1 LQLWIQS
8 VHIEKHLKV
17 VKDNIFEKNYRDYLA
32 QINRLDLKALAHPLG
47 IEIQKDEAIISFFK
61 QPHIVSAKGI
71 IGPSGKRPIYAVSVI
86 LFKYLLLCPDHESL
100 ESDWTSYRDFK
111 DAAPLVNNFMNS
123 VERPIARDF
132 AGRLNELQKA
142 AKCLSGQ
149 SPDIELSYDF
159 SVCFD
164 VLPKV
169 PCLLLFNDKD
179 DEFPAQCSVLF
190 EKRADKFLDMEC
202 LAMAGMLLSEYLR
215 KIQR

>member
-1 LQLWIQS
+1 M
-8 VHIEKHLKV
+8 
-17 VKDNIFEKNYRDYLA
+17 VKDSIFEKNYRDYLA
-32 QINRLDLKALAHPLG
+32 QISRLDLKALANPLG
-47 IEIQKDEAIISFFK
+47 IEVQKDEAIISFFK

-71 IGPSGKRPIYAVSVI
+71 FGPSGKRPNYTVSVI
-86 LFKYLLLCPDHESL
+86 LFKYLLLCPNHEPI

-111 DAAPLVNNFMNS
+111 DAAPLVNNFMNT
-123 VERPIARDF
+123 VERSITRDF

-142 AKCLSGQ
+142 AKCLSGR
-149 SPDIELSYDF
+149 SPDIKLSYDV

-169 PCLLLFNDKD
+169 PSLLLFNDKD

-202 LAMAGMLLSEYLR
+202 LAMVGMLLSEYLR

>member
-1 LQLWIQS
+1 M
-8 VHIEKHLKV
+8 
-17 VKDNIFEKNYRDYLA
+17 VKDSIFEKNYRDYLA
-32 QINRLDLKALAHPLG
+32 QISKLDLKALANPLG
-47 IEIQKDEAIISFFK
+47 IEVQKDEAIISFFK

-71 IGPSGKRPIYAVSVI
+71 FGPSGKRSNYTVSVI
-86 LFKYLLLCPDHESL
+86 LFKYLLLCPNHEPI
-100 ESDWTSYRDFK
+100 EGDWTSYRDFK
-111 DAAPLVNNFMNS
+111 DAAPLVNNFMNT
-123 VERPIARDF
+123 VERSITRDF

-142 AKCLSGQ
+142 AKCLSGR
-149 SPDIELSYDF
+149 SPDIKLSYDV

-164 VLPKV
+164 VLPRV

-202 LAMAGMLLSEYLR
+202 LAMVGMLLSEYLR

>member
-1 LQLWIQS
+1 
-8 VHIEKHLKV
+8 VA
-17 VKDNIFEKNYRDYLA
+17 KDSIFEKNYRDYLA
-32 QINRLDLKALAHPLG
+32 QISRLDLKALANPLG
-47 IEIQKDEAIISFFK
+47 IEVQKDEAIISFFK

-71 IGPSGKRPIYAVSVI
+71 IGPSGKRPNYAVSVI
-86 LFKYLLLCPDHESL
+86 LFKYLLLCPDHEPI

-111 DAAPLVNNFMNS
+111 DSAPLVNNFMNT

-142 AKCLSGQ
+142 AKCLSGR
-149 SPDIELSYDF
+149 SSDIELSYDV

-169 PCLLLFNDKD
+169 PSLLLFNDKD